1 MRTTPLF
8 TLLSVLLL
16 AACQSDPKEDPR
28 YQDLETDAAR
38 ARAMVEERDSTINAL
53 FGTFNKINEN
63 LREIR
68 TKQGQLTSNGDGA
81 EQGSGMEERI
91 MGDIRSIDELLAEN
105 RTLITKLRGQA
116 KVSAQGMA
124 ALETTVADLE
134 ASMREKDQE
143 IDGLKEELSSTSS
156 SLATLIAM
164 YRDKSQL
171 ADMQRN
177 DLNTAY
183 YTVGTVKELRANG
196 VLTKEGGFAGL
207 GGTNK
212 LNMDNLAKDHFTR
225 IDILNT
231 QEIPVLAEKSKLVT
245 AHPAGSYRLEEGS
258 GKLVITD
265 PNVFWSVS
273 KYLVVVAE

>member
-156 SLATLIAM
+156 S
-164 YRDKSQL
+164 
-171 ADMQRN
+171 
-177 DLNTAY
+177 
-183 YTVGTVKELRANG
+183 RA
-196 VLTKEGGFAGL
+196 
-207 GGTNK
+207 
-212 LNMDNLAKDHFTR
+212 
-225 IDILNT
+225 
-231 QEIPVLAEKSKLVT
+231 
-245 AHPAGSYRLEEGS
+245 
-258 GKLVITD
+258 
-265 PNVFWSVS
+265 
-273 KYLVVVAE
+273 VVV